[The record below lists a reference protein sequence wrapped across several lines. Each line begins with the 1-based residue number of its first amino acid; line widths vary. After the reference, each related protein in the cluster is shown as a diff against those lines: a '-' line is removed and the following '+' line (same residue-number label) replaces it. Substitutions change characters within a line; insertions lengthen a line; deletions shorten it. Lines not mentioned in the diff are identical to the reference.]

1 MRSKTSFFN
10 GTIFKKNISHY
21 WPLWLVFF
29 VYLICQ
35 LPARLFLE
43 ISAFNTVNSAEL
55 LLQWETD
62 AYFGVLRASLNPVI
76 CFAAGVISALAVFH
90 FMYYAKS
97 AHAYHSFPVRR
108 EELFLTSYFS
118 GLLFYTVPL
127 LLSFLMGACICAL
140 KGITSLEYLLIWFL
154 LMEGM
159 CFFFYNMTIL
169 VGMFTGQ
176 FFAVPLLTLILNYL
190 YVGCRYVMLT
200 IMGMISYGLSDVY
213 SDRLVSFLSP
223 LYFMTEKVNFTVDW
237 SGEKSSYLING
248 CQYVAIYVGLGL
260 IGGVVAFFMY
270 RKRRMECVGDILA
283 IGVIKPM
290 FRWIF
295 AGTVSMLL
303 ATIVCGSLPQKDSH
317 SQFLMVLLVVLVMGV
332 LCFFAAE
339 MLLQR
344 KFKVWKGKRFLEC
357 GVYSLFMAA
366 FLICL
371 EYDVLGMERSLPEL
385 SEIAG
390 AQLNLYYP
398 IYGEKEKDIEQIL
411 KVHRQIIDS
420 KEEFE
425 DYYANG
431 KQGENITASVG
442 IRYILKDGTPF
453 IRNYQIP
460 VDQTYLKD
468 DDSVVSVIRKASCDV
483 EMYLKGNLCLNFADV
498 EVKSISLS
506 VFDEELEEDE
516 LSIDE
521 KDWKMFFQSLEAD
534 IVEGNILTDLG
545 NDNEQEDDENY
556 WNSLNIEMFSP
567 KGIRNYWD
575 DAFTEDA
582 KAQSGFYCINFNR
595 KCSHILKMLYE
606 LGLVNETDHQ
616 LLTGKEYI
624 RIQEEQME
632 E

>member
-344 KFKVWKGKRFLEC
+344 KFMVWKGKRFLEC

-534 IVEGNILTDLG
+534 IAEGNILTDLG

-556 WNSLNIEMFSP
+556 WNSLNIELFSP

-575 DAFTEDA
+575 GVFAEDV